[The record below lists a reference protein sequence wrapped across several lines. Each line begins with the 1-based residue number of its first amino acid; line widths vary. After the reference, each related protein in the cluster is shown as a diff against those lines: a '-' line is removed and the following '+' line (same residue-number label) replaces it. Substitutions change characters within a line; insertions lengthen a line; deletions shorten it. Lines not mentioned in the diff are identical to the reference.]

1 MAALE
6 YSAAKARLPEHNH
19 GAGGRNEVICI
30 KATRSHTAA
39 LVAALLGMPGY
50 VAGQQTG
57 EAATHF
63 NHVATGFNGAPGG
76 RGLVVTTA
84 MEVNTAMLYANFAA
98 GNPTNLDAMKTN
110 VRNVLHALVPEEGAK
125 GPGLGFGVKR
135 GAEAVVTHI
144 ELAVKSPGA
153 SGTLRKLGPNV
164 AQSGRAVAARAQEM
178 ADVARSVLAAQTAAQ
193 AAPLVE
199 QLRGLALQLDL
210 GRDANGNGQ
219 VDMNATEPGMNQ
231 LEAQVY
237 SIFEGD
243 KLPRVLR

>member
-1 MAALE
+1 M
-6 YSAAKARLPEHNH
+6 
-19 GAGGRNEVICI
+19 
-30 KATRSHTAA
+30 TRCYTIILA
-39 LVAALLGMPGY
+39 VGLLAMPRE

-57 EAATHF
+57 EALTHF
-63 NHVATGFNGAPGG
+63 NHVAAGFTGAPGG

-84 MEVNTAMLYANFAA
+84 IEVNTAMMYANFAA
-98 GNPTNLDAMKTN
+98 GNPTSLDAMKTY
-110 VRNVLHALVPEEGAK
+110 VRNVLHALAPEQGAK

-135 GAEAVVTHI
+135 AAEAVVTHI

-153 SGTLRKLGPNV
+153 SEVLRKLGPAV
-164 AQSGRAVAARAQEM
+164 AQAGRAVAARAQEM
-178 ADVARSVLAAQTAAQ
+178 TDLGKRVLAAQTATQ

-199 QLRGLALQLDL
+199 QLRSLALQLDL

-219 VDMNATEPGMNQ
+219 IEMNTVEPGMNQ

-243 KLPRVLR
+243 RLPRVLK

>member
-1 MAALE
+1 M
-6 YSAAKARLPEHNH
+6 
-19 GAGGRNEVICI
+19 
-30 KATRSHTAA
+30 TRCYTIILA
-39 LVAALLGMPGY
+39 VGLLAMPRE

-57 EAATHF
+57 EALTHF
-63 NHVATGFNGAPGG
+63 NHVAAGFTGAPGG

-84 MEVNTAMLYANFAA
+84 IEVNTAMMYANFAA
-98 GNPTNLDAMKTN
+98 GNPTSLDAMKTN
-110 VRNVLHALVPEEGAK
+110 VRNVLHALAPEQGAK

-135 GAEAVVTHI
+135 AAEAVVTHI

-153 SGTLRKLGPNV
+153 SEVLRKLGPAV
-164 AQSGRAVAARAQEM
+164 AQAGRAVAARAQEM
-178 ADVARSVLAAQTAAQ
+178 TDLGKRVLAAQTATQ

-199 QLRGLALQLDL
+199 QLRSLALQLDL

-219 VDMNATEPGMNQ
+219 IEMNTVEPGMNQ

-243 KLPRVLR
+243 RLPRVLK

>member
-1 MAALE
+1 MTRCYTIILAA
-6 YSAAKARLPEHNH
+6 
-19 GAGGRNEVICI
+19 G
-30 KATRSHTAA
+30 
-39 LVAALLGMPGY
+39 LLAMPKE

-57 EAATHF
+57 EALTHF
-63 NHVATGFNGAPGG
+63 NHVAAGFTGAPGG

-84 MEVNTAMLYANFAA
+84 IEVNTAMMYANFAA

-110 VRNVLHALVPEEGAK
+110 VRNVLHALAPEQGAK

-135 GAEAVVTHI
+135 AAEAVVTHI

-153 SGTLRKLGPNV
+153 SETLRKLGPAV
-164 AQSGRAVAARAQEM
+164 AQAGRAVAARAQEM
-178 ADVARSVLAAQTAAQ
+178 TDLGMRVLAAQTATQ

-199 QLRGLALQLDL
+199 HLRALALQLDL
-210 GRDANGNGQ
+210 GRDADDNGQ
-219 VDMNATEPGMNQ
+219 IEMNAVEPGMNQ

-243 KLPRVLR
+243 RLPRVLR

>member
-1 MAALE
+1 M
-6 YSAAKARLPEHNH
+6 
-19 GAGGRNEVICI
+19 
-30 KATRSHTAA
+30 TRCYTIILA
-39 LVAALLGMPGY
+39 VGLLAMPRE

-57 EAATHF
+57 EALTHF
-63 NHVATGFNGAPGG
+63 NHVAAGFTGAPGG

-84 MEVNTAMLYANFAA
+84 IEVNTAMMYANFAA
-98 GNPTNLDAMKTN
+98 GNPTSLDAMKTN
-110 VRNVLHALVPEEGAK
+110 VRNVLHALAPEQGAK

-135 GAEAVVTHI
+135 AAEAVVTHI

-153 SGTLRKLGPNV
+153 SEVLRKLGPAV
-164 AQSGRAVAARAQEM
+164 AQAGRAVAARAQEM
-178 ADVARSVLAAQTAAQ
+178 TDLGKRVLAAQTATQ

-199 QLRGLALQLDL
+199 QLRSLALQLDL

-219 VDMNATEPGMNQ
+219 IEMNAVEPGMNQ

-243 KLPRVLR
+243 RLPRVLK

>member
-1 MAALE
+1 MTRWYAIVLAA
-6 YSAAKARLPEHNH
+6 
-19 GAGGRNEVICI
+19 G
-30 KATRSHTAA
+30 
-39 LVAALLGMPGY
+39 LLAMPKE

-57 EAATHF
+57 DEALTHF
-63 NHVATGFNGAPGG
+63 NHVATGFTGAPGG

-84 MEVNTAMLYANFAA
+84 IEVNTAMMYANFAA

-110 VRNVLHALVPEEGAK
+110 VRNVLHALAPEQEAK

-135 GAEAVVTHI
+135 AAEAVVAHI

-153 SGTLRKLGPNV
+153 SENLRKLGPAV
-164 AQSGRAVAARAQEM
+164 AQAGRAVAARAQEM
-178 ADVARSVLAAQTAAQ
+178 ADLGKRVLAAQTAAQ

-199 QLRGLALQLDL
+199 QLRVLALQLDL
-210 GRDANGNGQ
+210 GRDTNGNGQ
-219 VDMNATEPGMNQ
+219 IEVNAVEPGMNQ

>member
-1 MAALE
+1 MQIGTRAAIARSLIFPIAL
-6 YSAAKARLPEHNH
+6 AAMTSE
-19 GAGGRNEVICI
+19 
-30 KATRSHTAA
+30 
-39 LVAALLGMPGY
+39 

-57 EAATHF
+57 EALTHF
-63 NHVATGFNGAPGG
+63 SHVATGFGGAPGG

-84 MEVNTAMLYANFAA
+84 IEVNTAMMYANFAA

-110 VRNVLHALVPEEGAK
+110 VRNVLHALVPEQGTK

-135 GAEAVVTHI
+135 AADAVVTHI

-153 SGTLRKLGPNV
+153 SETLRKLGPNV
-164 AQSGRAVAARAQEM
+164 AQAGRAVAARAQEM
-178 ADVARSVLAAQTAAQ
+178 ADLSGRVLAAQTAAQ

-199 QLRGLALQLDL
+199 QLRTLALQLDTGKDVNGS
-210 GRDANGNGQ
+210 GRIDLD
-219 VDMNATEPGMNQ
+219 VVEPGMNQ

>member
-1 MAALE
+1 MLAA
-6 YSAAKARLPEHNH
+6 
-19 GAGGRNEVICI
+19 G
-30 KATRSHTAA
+30 
-39 LVAALLGMPGY
+39 LLAMPKE

-57 EAATHF
+57 EALTHF
-63 NHVATGFNGAPGG
+63 NHVAAGFTGAPGG

-84 MEVNTAMLYANFAA
+84 IEVNTAMMYANFAA
-98 GNPTNLDAMKTN
+98 GNPTSLDAMKTN
-110 VRNVLHALVPEEGAK
+110 VRNVLHALAPEQEAK

-135 GAEAVVTHI
+135 AAEAVVTHI

-153 SGTLRKLGPNV
+153 SETLRKLGPAV
-164 AQSGRAVAARAQEM
+164 AQAGRAVAARAQEM
-178 ADVARSVLAAQTAAQ
+178 TDLGKRVLAAQTATQ

-199 QLRGLALQLDL
+199 QLRALALQLDL

-219 VDMNATEPGMNQ
+219 IEVNAVAPGMNQ

-243 KLPRVLR
+243 RLPRVLR

>member
-1 MAALE
+1 M
-6 YSAAKARLPEHNH
+6 
-19 GAGGRNEVICI
+19 
-30 KATRSHTAA
+30 TRCYTIILA
-39 LVAALLGMPGY
+39 VGLLAMPRE

-57 EAATHF
+57 EALTHF
-63 NHVATGFNGAPGG
+63 NHVAAGFTGAPGG

-84 MEVNTAMLYANFAA
+84 IEVNTAMIYANFAA
-98 GNPTNLDAMKTN
+98 GNPTSLDAMKTN
-110 VRNVLHALVPEEGAK
+110 VRNVLHALAPEQGAK

-135 GAEAVVTHI
+135 AAEAVVTHI

-153 SGTLRKLGPNV
+153 SEVLRKLGPAV
-164 AQSGRAVAARAQEM
+164 AQAGRAVAARAQEM
-178 ADVARSVLAAQTAAQ
+178 TDLGKRVLAAQTATQ

-199 QLRGLALQLDL
+199 QLRSLALQLDL

-219 VDMNATEPGMNQ
+219 IEMNTVEPGMNQ

-243 KLPRVLR
+243 RLPRVLK